1 MNRRNFFQSALF
13 AGISLLTINAFA
25 QDKKMKVLIL
35 GTTGSLGKYVI
46 DALLHKNPNI
56 ELILYA
62 RNSGRLKNYATNQRI
77 QIIDGDV
84 LDTNK
89 LTQALQGVNAVY
101 AGLAGDLSNMA
112 KSLITAM
119 NAAQVKRLVWISSY
133 GIYNEIGNGTMPP
146 AEYVH
151 SAKIIEQSNLD
162 YTIIR
167 PQWFSSRDEI
177 DYEITHRH
185 EKFKNPDAQISRKSI
200 ADLVAKCIVDN
211 LGVKDSLGINK
222 PAK

>member
-1 MNRRNFFQSALF
+1 MNRRNVFQSALF

-35 GTTGSLGKYVI
+35 GATGSLGKYVI

-62 RNSGRLKNYATNQRI
+62 RNSGRLKNYATHSQI
-77 QIIDGDV
+77 KIIDGDV

-200 ADLVAKCIVDN
+200 ADLVAKCIVEN
-211 LGVKDSLGINK
+211 FGVKDSLGINK

>member
-35 GTTGSLGKYVI
+35 GATGSLGKYVI
-46 DALLHKNPNI
+46 EALLHKNQNI

-62 RNSGRLKNYATNQRI
+62 RNSGRLKNYVTHSQI
-77 QIIDGDV
+77 KIIDGDV

>member
-35 GTTGSLGKYVI
+35 GATGSLGKYVI
-46 DALLHKNPNI
+46 DALLHKNQNI

-89 LTQALQGVNAVY
+89 LIQALQGVNAVY
-101 AGLAGDLSNMA
+101 AGLAGNLANMA
-112 KSLITAM
+112 KSL
-119 NAAQVKRLVWISSY
+119 
-133 GIYNEIGNGTMPP
+133 
-146 AEYVH
+146 
-151 SAKIIEQSNLD
+151 
-162 YTIIR
+162 
-167 PQWFSSRDEI
+167 
-177 DYEITHRH
+177 
-185 EKFKNPDAQISRKSI
+185 KFDKA
-200 ADLVAKCIVDN
+200 
-211 LGVKDSLGINK
+211 GW
-222 PAK
+222 

>member
-1 MNRRNFFQSALF
+1 MNRRNFLQSALF
-13 AGISLLTINAFA
+13 AGINLLTINAFA

-35 GTTGSLGKYVI
+35 GATGSLGKYVI

-62 RNSGRLKNYATNQRI
+62 RNSGRLKNYATHSQI
-77 QIIDGDV
+77 KIIDGDV

-101 AGLAGDLSNMA
+101 AGLAGDLSKMA

>member
-1 MNRRNFFQSALF
+1 
-13 AGISLLTINAFA
+13 
-25 QDKKMKVLIL
+25 
-35 GTTGSLGKYVI
+35 
-46 DALLHKNPNI
+46 
-56 ELILYA
+56 
-62 RNSGRLKNYATNQRI
+62 
-77 QIIDGDV
+77 
-84 LDTNK
+84 
-89 LTQALQGVNAVY
+89 
-101 AGLAGDLSNMA
+101 
-112 KSLITAM
+112 M

>member
-1 MNRRNFFQSALF
+1 MNRRNFFQAALF
-13 AGISLLTINAFA
+13 AGLSLSTLTANA

-35 GTTGSLGKYVI
+35 GATGSLGKFVI
-46 DALLHKNPNI
+46 DALLNKNPNI

-62 RNSGRLKNYATNQRI
+62 RNSSRLKNYATNQRI

-84 LDTNK
+84 LDTDK
-89 LTQALQGVNAVY
+89 LANSLKGVNAVY

-112 KSLITAM
+112 NSLIEAM
-119 NAAQVKRLVWISSY
+119 NKSGVKRLVWISSY
-133 GIYNEIGNGTMPP
+133 GIYNEAGRGTMPP

-167 PQWFSSRDEI
+167 PQWFSNRDEI
-177 DYEITHRH
+177 DYEITHRN
-185 EKFKNPDAQISRKSI
+185 EKFKNPNAQISRKSI
-200 ADLVAKCIVDN
+200 ADLVVKCIVEN
-211 LGVKDSLGINK
+211 FGVKDSLGINK

>member
-35 GTTGSLGKYVI
+35 GATGSLGKYVI

-62 RNSGRLKNYATNQRI
+62 RNSGRLKNYATHSQI
-77 QIIDGDV
+77 KIIDGDV

-151 SAKIIEQSNLD
+151 SAKIIEQSNLE

-167 PQWFSSRDEI
+167 PQWFSS
-177 DYEITHRH
+177 
-185 EKFKNPDAQISRKSI
+185 
-200 ADLVAKCIVDN
+200 
-211 LGVKDSLGINK
+211 
-222 PAK
+222 